1 MLSAYNQMFLSRQDL
16 ISRIITNLDPVDL
29 NLVVSAYD
37 MADNI
42 HEFQKRLD
50 GTPYFWH
57 VTRTTKIL
65 VEELKIFEPEVICAS
80 LLHDTLEDSD
90 ILTPD
95 ILTFNFGPYISYIIE
110 TLTKNYKL
118 KDENKVKENIDY
130 LEKIMHSSMDC
141 IIIKLAE
148 RLDNF
153 RCLEFG
159 IKENPIKYIEE
170 TFTNYIPIAERYNSE
185 TITTLIKMLKVERN
199 KLLN

>member
-1 MLSAYNQMFLSRQDL
+1 MLNAYNQTFLSRQDL
-16 ISRIITNLDPVDL
+16 IARILTNLDPVDL

-57 VTRTTKIL
+57 VTRTAKIL
-65 VEELKIFEPEVICAS
+65 IEELKIYEPEIISAT
-80 LLHDTLEDSD
+80 LLHDALEDSD

-95 ILTFNFGPYISYIIE
+95 ILTFNFGPYISYLVE
-110 TLTKNYKL
+110 TLTKNFKL
-118 KDENKVKENIDY
+118 KDENKIKENIDY
-130 LEKIMHSSMDC
+130 LEKIKHSSIDC

-159 IKENPIKYIEE
+159 IKESPIKYIEE
-170 TFTNYIPIAERYNSE
+170 TFSNYIPIAEKFKDES
-185 TITTLIKMLKVERN
+185 IITLIKLIKIERN